1 MSQSINQKNDTHQTL
16 SYLYPSYFN
25 RLMRWPY
32 LFTPVIYLSK
42 LLGILEF
49 DTFKRLEL
57 FWFTCFLVQRTV
69 VNARS

>member
-1 MSQSINQKNDTHQTL
+1 MS
-16 SYLYPSYFN
+16 
-25 RLMRWPY
+25 WPY

-42 LLGILEF
+42 FLGILEF

-57 FWFTCFLVQRTV
+57 FWFICFLVQRTV